1 MRAILMSGPAGSG
14 KSTWAEKKRAES
26 QAYGGLPYH
35 IVSSD
40 AKRFEM
46 FGKYWL
52 EPADEKKIIP
62 ALMEE
67 IRLYSAGGFSVIV
80 DVAICKNKARKKWFN
95 RLRQYYDEIDLVII
109 DVPVEKALE
118 QNRNRDRHVPEDT
131 IRQMYGFL
139 EEPDE
144 EMKKMFK
151 NIIKVHDQA

>member
-1 MRAILMSGPAGSG
+1 MSGPAGSG

-26 QAYGGLPYH
+26 QASGNLPYH

-40 AKRFEM
+40 RIRFEK
-46 FGKYWL
+46 FGAYKISAQ
-52 EPADEKKIIP
+52 EEKQVIP
-62 ALMEE
+62 TMMDE

-95 RLRQYYDEIDLVII
+95 RLRQYYDEIDLVIL
-109 DVPVEKALE
+109 DVPIEKALA
-118 QNRNRDRHVPEDT
+118 QNQTRDRHVPEEI

-144 EMKKMFK
+144 EMKKMFRR
-151 NIIKVHDQA
+151 IMKVQG